1 MLRDPLNIM
10 PQAFMAY
17 HESRISL
24 DRIYTFLHATEHMD
38 QNEHNNPCNID
49 ANMHSSS
56 SLYNNQS
63 RPYGEQARVGFVG
76 GVFKLGSDHQQSQN
90 RHRTKTLSPYG
101 STLTNTGPTF
111 GATALT
117 VPTFDFPSGEL
128 SIIFGPSATG
138 KTRLL
143 HALLGEEGAAFQ
155 GQAILPSRFLVSAHG
170 NALRDDHYPGLS
182 LLKVAYVSQTPW
194 LETGTIRANILFWE
208 QWDDIRY
215 RSVLYQCNLI
225 KDLSLLENGDLTQVG
240 GNGTSL
246 PGNDVTTRSIR
257 VKHP

>member
-1 MLRDPLNIM
+1 
-10 PQAFMAY
+10 
-17 HESRISL
+17 
-24 DRIYTFLHATEHMD
+24 MD
-38 QNEHNNPCNID
+38 SNEHNTDTNI
-49 ANMHSSS
+49 HPSSS
-56 SLYNNQS
+56 SLYNNQNRS
-63 RPYGEQARVGFVG
+63 YAEQVRVGFVG

-90 RHRTKTLSPYG
+90 RHRNKALSPYG
-101 STLTNTGPTF
+101 STLTNAGSTF
-111 GATALT
+111 GSTTMA
-117 VPTFDFPSGEL
+117 VPTFDFPTGEL
-128 SIIFGPSATG
+128 SIITGPSATG

-155 GQAILPSRFLVSAHG
+155 GQAILPSRFLVSGHG
-170 NALRDDHYPGLS
+170 NTLRDEHYPALS

-240 GNGTSL
+240 DNGTPL
-246 PGNDVTTRSIR
+246 PGNKQSRQVKNPLLNLSLFSFFNDLRTRYSKGQNITSQSH
-257 VKHP
+257 VLDSQDGAY